1 MWNAIKAEFKN
12 ILHNR
17 LLLISLLLFVSS
29 HSFTVSFFLKSVW
42 DPYGSTENLPVAVV
56 NKDVPVEYRGQ
67 TMDIGHR
74 MVKELKKNKQ
84 LKWEIVSPEKA
95 HYGLTHRNITQ

>member
-17 LLLISLLLFVSS
+17 LLLIST
-29 HSFTVSFFLKSVW
+29 TVICIIPFLYSIFFLKSVW

-74 MVKELKKNKQ
+74 MVKR
-84 LKWEIVSPEKA
+84 
-95 HYGLTHRNITQ
+95 HITV